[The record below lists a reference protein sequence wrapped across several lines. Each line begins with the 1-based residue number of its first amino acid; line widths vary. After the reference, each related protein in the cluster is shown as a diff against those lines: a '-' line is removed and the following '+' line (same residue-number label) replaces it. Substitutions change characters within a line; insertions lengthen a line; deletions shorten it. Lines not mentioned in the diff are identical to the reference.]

1 MMKKEKTLRMAVT
14 GALLLTVVAA
24 GISMYRTDTTPKK
37 EGKAQQE
44 QAMQEEDS
52 KDVTSKDAEAQDTG
66 ELARN
71 TTEIP
76 EAIPS
81 PTLNQDNPDNAIPP
95 TQEGEN
101 AQETADM
108 QESADTS
115 AAVQPELNFTEDS
128 QMLWPVNG
136 QVVIDYSMDA
146 TTYFPTLDQYK
157 YNDALMLG
165 CESGE
170 PVQAAANGQVVSIS
184 EDVETGTTM
193 VMDLGNGYQATYG
206 QLKDITVEPGQT
218 VESGTILGYVNDP
231 TKYYVKEGANLYF
244 AMTKDGQSHRPD
256 DLYRDGDRIERS
268 VCLKLRSDS
277 GFCYHCISI
286 IGPVDQV

>member
-1 MMKKEKTLRMAVT
+1 MSQAKVDNYKKNKANRQKMMKKEKTLRMAVT

-37 EGKAQQE
+37 ESKAQQE

-66 ELARN
+66 ELAKN
-71 TTEIP
+71 TTENQ
-76 EAIPS
+76 EATPS
-81 PTLNQDNPDNAIPP
+81 PTMNQDNPDNAIPP

-101 AQETADM
+101 TQETTES

-218 VESGTILGYVNDP
+218 VESGTILGYVSDP

-244 AMTKDGQSHRPD
+244 AMTKDGNPID
-256 DLYRDGDRIERS
+256 PMIYIET
-268 VCLKLRSDS
+268 VTE
-277 GFCYHCISI
+277 
-286 IGPVDQV
+286 

>member
-37 EGKAQQE
+37 ESKAQQE

-66 ELARN
+66 ELAKN
-71 TTEIP
+71 TTENQ
-76 EAIPS
+76 EATPS
-81 PTLNQDNPDNAIPP
+81 PTMNQDNLDNAIPP

-101 AQETADM
+101 TQETTES

-218 VESGTILGYVNDP
+218 VESGTILGYVSDP

-244 AMTKDGQSHRPD
+244 AMTKDGNPID
-256 DLYRDGDRIERS
+256 PMIYIET
-268 VCLKLRSDS
+268 VTE
-277 GFCYHCISI
+277 
-286 IGPVDQV
+286 

>member
-1 MMKKEKTLRMAVT
+1 MKKEKTLRMAVT

-101 AQETADM
+101 AQETADT

-146 TTYFPTLDQYK
+146 TTYFRHWTST
-157 YNDALMLG
+157 NIRCLMLG
-165 CESGE
+165 
-170 PVQAAANGQVVSIS
+170 
-184 EDVETGTTM
+184 
-193 VMDLGNGYQATYG
+193 
-206 QLKDITVEPGQT
+206 
-218 VESGTILGYVNDP
+218 
-231 TKYYVKEGANLYF
+231 
-244 AMTKDGQSHRPD
+244 
-256 DLYRDGDRIERS
+256 
-268 VCLKLRSDS
+268 
-277 GFCYHCISI
+277 
-286 IGPVDQV
+286 

>member
-37 EGKAQQE
+37 ESKAQQE

-66 ELARN
+66 ELAKN
-71 TTEIP
+71 TTENQ
-76 EAIPS
+76 EATPS
-81 PTLNQDNPDNAIPP
+81 PTMNQDNPDNAIPS

-101 AQETADM
+101 TQKTTES

-218 VESGTILGYVNDP
+218 VESGTILGYVSDP

-244 AMTKDGQSHRPD
+244 AMTKDGNPID
-256 DLYRDGDRIERS
+256 PMIYIET
-268 VCLKLRSDS
+268 VTE
-277 GFCYHCISI
+277 
-286 IGPVDQV
+286 

>member
-1 MMKKEKTLRMAVT
+1 MAVT

-24 GISMYRTDTTPKK
+24 GISMYRTDTTQKK
-37 EGKAQQE
+37 ESKAQQE

-66 ELARN
+66 ELAKN
-71 TTEIP
+71 ITENQ
-76 EAIPS
+76 EATPS
-81 PTLNQDNPDNAIPP
+81 PTMNQDNPDNAIPP
-95 TQEGEN
+95 TQEEEN
-101 AQETADM
+101 TQETTET

-218 VESGTILGYVNDP
+218 VESGTILGYVSDP

-244 AMTKDGQSHRPD
+244 AMTKDGNPID
-256 DLYRDGDRIERS
+256 PMIYIET
-268 VCLKLRSDS
+268 VTE
-277 GFCYHCISI
+277 
-286 IGPVDQV
+286 

>member
-1 MMKKEKTLRMAVT
+1 M
-14 GALLLTVVAA
+14 
-24 GISMYRTDTTPKK
+24 
-37 EGKAQQE
+37 
-44 QAMQEEDS
+44 
-52 KDVTSKDAEAQDTG
+52 
-66 ELARN
+66 
-71 TTEIP
+71 
-76 EAIPS
+76 
-81 PTLNQDNPDNAIPP
+81 NQDNPDNAIPP
-95 TQEGEN
+95 AQEDEN
-101 AQETADM
+101 GQETADVR
-108 QESADTS
+108 ESADTS

-165 CESGE
+165 CQSGE

-244 AMTKDGQSHRPD
+244 AMTKDGNPID
-256 DLYRDGDRIERS
+256 PMIYIET
-268 VCLKLRSDS
+268 VTE
-277 GFCYHCISI
+277 
-286 IGPVDQV
+286 

>member
-37 EGKAQQE
+37 ESKAQQE

-66 ELARN
+66 ELAKN
-71 TTEIP
+71 TTENQ
-76 EAIPS
+76 EATPS
-81 PTLNQDNPDNAIPP
+81 PTMNQDNPDNAIPP

-101 AQETADM
+101 TQETTES

-128 QMLWPVNG
+128 QMLWPV
-136 QVVIDYSMDA
+136 
-146 TTYFPTLDQYK
+146 
-157 YNDALMLG
+157 
-165 CESGE
+165 
-170 PVQAAANGQVVSIS
+170 NGQVVSIS

-218 VESGTILGYVNDP
+218 VESGTILGYVSDP

-244 AMTKDGQSHRPD
+244 AMTKDGNPID
-256 DLYRDGDRIERS
+256 PMIYIET
-268 VCLKLRSDS
+268 VTE
-277 GFCYHCISI
+277 
-286 IGPVDQV
+286 

>member
-37 EGKAQQE
+37 ESKTQQE

-66 ELARN
+66 ELAKN
-71 TTEIP
+71 TTENQ
-76 EAIPS
+76 EATPS
-81 PTLNQDNPDNAIPP
+81 PTMNQDNPDNAIPP

-101 AQETADM
+101 TQKTTES

-218 VESGTILGYVNDP
+218 VESGTILGYVSDP
-231 TKYYVKEGANLYF
+231 TKYYVKEGTNLYF
-244 AMTKDGQSHRPD
+244 AMTKDGNPID
-256 DLYRDGDRIERS
+256 PMIYIET
-268 VCLKLRSDS
+268 VTE
-277 GFCYHCISI
+277 
-286 IGPVDQV
+286 

>member
-37 EGKAQQE
+37 ESKAQQE

-66 ELARN
+66 ELAKN
-71 TTEIP
+71 TTENP
-76 EAIPS
+76 EATPS
-81 PTLNQDNPDNAIPP
+81 PTMNQDNPDNAISP

-101 AQETADM
+101 TQETADT

-115 AAVQPELNFTEDS
+115 VAVQPELNFTEDS

-193 VMDLGNGYQATYG
+193 VMDLGNGYQVTYG

-218 VESGTILGYVNDP
+218 VESGTILGYVSDP

-244 AMTKDGQSHRPD
+244 AMTKDGNPID
-256 DLYRDGDRIERS
+256 PMIYIET
-268 VCLKLRSDS
+268 VTE
-277 GFCYHCISI
+277 
-286 IGPVDQV
+286 

>member
-76 EAIPS
+76 EATPS

-165 CESGE
+165 CETGSSQRSGGFHQRRRRDRNHHGHGSRKRLSGNLR
-170 PVQAAANGQVVSIS
+170 PAQRHHRR
-184 EDVETGTTM
+184 TGT
-193 VMDLGNGYQATYG
+193 
-206 QLKDITVEPGQT
+206 
-218 VESGTILGYVNDP
+218 
-231 TKYYVKEGANLYF
+231 
-244 AMTKDGQSHRPD
+244 
-256 DLYRDGDRIERS
+256 DRGERNHPWL
-268 VCLKLRSDS
+268 C
-277 GFCYHCISI
+277 
-286 IGPVDQV
+286 Q

>member
-37 EGKAQQE
+37 ESKAQQD

-52 KDVTSKDAEAQDTG
+52 TVVTSKDAEAQDTG
-66 ELARN
+66 ELAKN
-71 TTEIP
+71 TKENQ
-76 EAIPS
+76 EATPS
-81 PTLNQDNPDNAIPP
+81 PTMNQDNPDNAISPA
-95 TQEGEN
+95 QEGEH
-101 AQETADM
+101 AQETTDT

-170 PVQAAANGQVVSIS
+170 PVQAAANGQVVSVS

-206 QLKDITVEPGQT
+206 QLKDIAVEPGQT

-244 AMTKDGQSHRPD
+244 AMTKDGNPID
-256 DLYRDGDRIERS
+256 PMIYIET
-268 VCLKLRSDS
+268 VTE
-277 GFCYHCISI
+277 
-286 IGPVDQV
+286 